1 MSGTLGVEPDQLTTM
16 AASWRREAGEV
27 GALSWTASS
36 EATGDGS
43 DVLAAV
49 RRLSGPASQAMDSI
63 ATRYT
68 TLADLVDRFS
78 ADIQAKDVETAD
90 EIGKLGTR

>member
-16 AASWRREAGEV
+16 ATTWRREAAEV
-27 GALSWTASS
+27 DALSWTAAS
-36 EATGDGS
+36 EASGDGS

-49 RRLSGPASQAMDSI
+49 RGLSDPATQAMDSI
-63 ATRYT
+63 AARYT
-68 TLADLVDRFS
+68 TLADLVDKFS
-78 ADIQAKDVETAD
+78 ADIQTRDTEIAG

>member
-1 MSGTLGVEPDQLTTM
+1 VSGTLGVEPDQLTTM
-16 AASWRREAGEV
+16 ATAWRREAGEV
-27 GALSWTASS
+27 GALSWTTAS

-49 RRLSGPASQAMDSI
+49 RGLPDPAAQAMDSI

-68 TLADLVDRFS
+68 TLADLVDKFS
-78 ADIQAKDVETAD
+78 ADIQAGDAATAG

>member
-16 AASWRREAGEV
+16 ATTWRREAAEV
-27 GALSWTASS
+27 DALSWTAAS
-36 EATGDGS
+36 EATGVGS

-49 RRLSGPASQAMDSI
+49 RGLSDPASQAMDSI

-68 TLADLVDRFS
+68 TLADLVDKFS
-78 ADIQAKDVETAD
+78 ADIQAKDAETAGD
-90 EIGKLGTR
+90 IGKLGPR

>member
-1 MSGTLGVEPDQLTTM
+1 MSGTLGVEPDQLKTM
-16 AASWRREAGEV
+16 ATAWRREADEV
-27 GALSWTASS
+27 GALSWATAS

-49 RRLSGPASQAMDSI
+49 RGLPDPAAQAMDSI

-68 TLADLVDRFS
+68 TLADLVDKFS
-78 ADIQAKDVETAD
+78 ADIRARDAETAG

>member
-1 MSGTLGVEPDQLTTM
+1 MSPTLGVEPDQLKTM
-16 AASWRREAGEV
+16 ATTWRREAGEV
-27 GALSWTASS
+27 DALNWSASA

-49 RRLSGPASQAMDSI
+49 RGLSDPASQAMDSI

-68 TLADLVDRFS
+68 TLADLVDKFS
-78 ADIQAKDVETAD
+78 ADIQAKDVETAG
-90 EIGKLGTR
+90 EIGKLGSR

>member
-1 MSGTLGVEPDQLTTM
+1 VSGTLGVEPDQLTTM
-16 AASWRREAGEV
+16 ATAWRREAAEV
-27 GALSWTASS
+27 DALSWTAAS

-49 RRLSGPASQAMDSI
+49 RGLSDPASQAMDSI

-68 TLADLVDRFS
+68 TLAELVDKFS
-78 ADIQAKDVETAD
+78 ADIRAADAETAD
-90 EIGKLGTR
+90 EIGKLGTH

>member
-1 MSGTLGVEPDQLTTM
+1 MSGTLGVEPDQLQTM
-16 AASWRREAGEV
+16 ATAWRREADEV
-27 GALSWTASS
+27 GALSWATAS

-49 RRLSGPASQAMDSI
+49 RGLPDPASQAMDSI

-68 TLADLVDRFS
+68 TLADLVDKFS
-78 ADIQAKDVETAD
+78 ADIRARDAETAG

>member
-1 MSGTLGVEPDQLTTM
+1 MSGTLGVEPDQLRTM
-16 AASWRREAGEV
+16 ATTWRREAAEV
-27 GALSWTASS
+27 DALSWAAAS

-49 RRLSGPASQAMDSI
+49 RGLSDPASQAMDSI

-68 TLADLVDRFS
+68 TLADLVDKFS
-78 ADIQAKDVETAD
+78 ADIQAKDAETAG

>member
-16 AASWRREAGEV
+16 ATTWRREAAEV
-27 GALSWTASS
+27 DALSWTAAS

-49 RRLSGPASQAMDSI
+49 RGLSDPASQAMDSI

-68 TLADLVDRFS
+68 TLADLVDKFS
-78 ADIQAKDVETAD
+78 ADIQAKDAETAGD
-90 EIGKLGTR
+90 IGKLGPR

>member
-1 MSGTLGVEPDQLTTM
+1 MSGTLGVEPDQLKTM
-16 AASWRREAGEV
+16 AAAWRREAGEV
-27 GALSWTASS
+27 DALSWATAG

-49 RRLSGPASQAMDSI
+49 RGLADPASQAMDSI

-68 TLADLVDRFS
+68 TLADLVDKFS
-78 ADIQAKDVETAD
+78 ADIQAKDAETAG

>member
-1 MSGTLGVEPDQLTTM
+1 MSGTLGVEPDQLKTM
-16 AASWRREAGEV
+16 ATAWRREAGEV
-27 GALSWTASS
+27 DALSWATAG

-49 RRLSGPASQAMDSI
+49 RGLADPASQAMDSI

-78 ADIQAKDVETAD
+78 ADIQAKDAETAG